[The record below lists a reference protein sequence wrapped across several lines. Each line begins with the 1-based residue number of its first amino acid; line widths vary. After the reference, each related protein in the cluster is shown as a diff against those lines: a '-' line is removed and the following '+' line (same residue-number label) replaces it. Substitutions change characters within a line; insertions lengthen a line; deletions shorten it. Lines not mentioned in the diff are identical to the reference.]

1 MILLLLSKGPSDE
14 RLKIIRVTVEI
25 NAHKGLLEQEL
36 EKHMLYSFTKGR
48 WLKKK
53 V

>member
-14 RLKIIRVTVEI
+14 RVKIIRVTVKNAY

-48 WLKKK
+48 
-53 V
+53 